1 MVYNEL
7 LVQTTLYHVRISFD
21 TETSRDTMTGIEI
34 IILGIA
40 LSMDAFA
47 VTISNMFT
55 YRSTSI
61 KRALLM
67 PLFFGA
73 FQGIMPLIGYFAG
86 HAVSSL
92 IEQYAGIITFVILGF
107 IGGKMIWDAFHEEPH
122 DAEECVKKGSVL
134 TVGVLFFQAI
144 ATSIDALAVG
154 VSFAALSV
162 NVVFAALAICLTT
175 ALCTALALLIG
186 RRFGAMLGSKA
197 TIIGG
202 SVLILIGVK
211 ELFL

>member
-1 MVYNEL
+1 
-7 LVQTTLYHVRISFD
+7 
-21 TETSRDTMTGIEI
+21 MTGIEI
-34 IILGIA
+34 IILGVA

-55 YRSTSI
+55 YRSTPF
-61 KRALLM
+61 KQALLM

-86 HAVSSL
+86 MAVSSL
-92 IEQYAGIITFVILGF
+92 IDQYAGIITFVILSF
-107 IGGKMIWDAFHEEPH
+107 IGGKMVWDAFHE
-122 DAEECVKKGSVL
+122 DAEDTKEEVKKGSVL

-162 NVVFAALAICLTT
+162 NVIFASLAICFTT
-175 ALCTALALLIG
+175 AICCVIALLIG

-202 SVLILIGVK
+202 IVLIAIGIK
-211 ELFL
+211 ALFM

>member
-1 MVYNEL
+1 
-7 LVQTTLYHVRISFD
+7 
-21 TETSRDTMTGIEI
+21 MTGIEI
-34 IILGIA
+34 IILGVA

-47 VTISNMFT
+47 VTLSNMFT
-55 YRSTSI
+55 YRSTPF
-61 KRALLM
+61 KQALLM

-86 HAVSSL
+86 MAVSSL
-92 IEQYAGIITFVILGF
+92 IDQYAGIITFAILGF
-107 IGGKMIWDAFHEEPH
+107 IGGKMIWDASHE
-122 DAEECVKKGSVL
+122 DADNTKKGSVL

-162 NVVFAALAICLTT
+162 NVIFASLAICFTT
-175 ALCTALALLIG
+175 AICCVIALLIG

-202 SVLILIGVK
+202 IVLIVIGIK
-211 ELFL
+211 ALFM

>member
-1 MVYNEL
+1 
-7 LVQTTLYHVRISFD
+7 
-21 TETSRDTMTGIEI
+21 MTGIEI
-34 IILGIA
+34 IILGVA

-55 YRSTSI
+55 YRSTSF

-86 HAVSSL
+86 RAISSF
-92 IEQYAGIITFVILGF
+92 IDQYAGIITFVILGF
-107 IGGKMIWDAFHEEPH
+107 IGGKMIWDAFHEDPN
-122 DAEECVKKGSVL
+122 EENETAVKKGSVL
-134 TVGVLFFQAI
+134 TISVLFFQAI

-162 NVVFAALAICLTT
+162 NVVFAAIAICCTT
-175 ALCTALALLIG
+175 AVCCTVALLIG

-202 SVLILIGVK
+202 VVLILIGLK
-211 ELFL
+211 ELLSHFL

>member
-1 MVYNEL
+1 
-7 LVQTTLYHVRISFD
+7 
-21 TETSRDTMTGIEI
+21 MTGIEI
-34 IILGIA
+34 IILGVA

-55 YRSTSI
+55 YRSTSF

-86 HAVSSL
+86 RAISSF
-92 IEQYAGIITFVILGF
+92 IDQYAGIITFVILGF
-107 IGGKMIWDAFHEEPH
+107 IGGKMIWDAFHEDPN
-122 DAEECVKKGSVL
+122 EENETAVKKGPVL
-134 TVGVLFFQAI
+134 TISVLFFQAI

-162 NVVFAALAICLTT
+162 NVVFAAIAICCTT
-175 ALCTALALLIG
+175 AACCTVALLIG

-202 SVLILIGVK
+202 VVLILIGLK
-211 ELFL
+211 ELLSHFL